1 MLAEIA
7 SEVGEW
13 TLIPSSGGVFEVR
26 VNESVVFSKKE
37 LARYPEEGELLP
49 LISAAL

>member
-1 MLAEIA
+1 MDSDSLLRW
-7 SEVGEW
+7 G
-13 TLIPSSGGVFEVR
+13 FEVR